1 MRSTLT
7 LTRRG
12 ALTGIGA
19 AAIAA
24 TETAVA

>member
-24 TETAVA
+24 ITAPAP